1 MEKFLHAEKLRCKSP
16 HFGPIWMKEK
26 AGRKK
31 IFSRETS
38 SLLFGFLLR
47 GKRIILSTTCKRYG
61 WRKFALI
68 IRFFF
73 NKVFKMNFFCRVFY
87 IQIQTLINKRKV
99 VNLPQGHSTTLYF
112 SSFLHLPG
120 IPQLSL
126 SPHQNKPF
134 FLDPHG

>member
-1 MEKFLHAEKLRCKSP
+1 MLKNWVAKSP